1 MKKIRLQ
8 SIDLLLLFMVTI
20 WGFNFS
26 VLKII
31 LREFLPMSFN
41 ILRFISASL
50 ATMFFLFMLGKKIS
64 IDKHDWAR
72 IILLAVIGHTC
83 YQLLFIYGIN
93 ATTASNASLLMAC
106 VPIYTGIMSSI
117 TGYEKIRSTTWI
129 SIFLSFFGIFLIIR
143 ADAGG
148 LDFSSSHFKGN
159 MLIILASISWAIY
172 TVMAAPLLKKYSPLK
187 LTAITMSI
195 GTLLLIPFSIKELSR
210 QNWQNISTSSWLGFI
225 YSFLLAIALGYVIWY
240 KGVEKIG
247 STRTSIYSNLT
258 PIFTAFFAWLV
269 LSETI
274 TVYYLIGAGIIFL
287 GIYLSRINKPKKP
300 LKEI

>member
-1 MKKIRLQ
+1 MKKNKLQ
-8 SIDLLLLFMVTI
+8 SIDLLLFLMVTI

-41 ILRFISASL
+41 ILRFTAASL
-50 ATMFFLFMLGKKIS
+50 ATIFFLFMLGKKIS
-64 IDKHDWAR
+64 IDKHDWVK

-117 TGYEKIRSTTWI
+117 AGYEKVRPTTWI
-129 SIFLSFFGIFLIIR
+129 SIFLSFFGIFLIIS
-143 ADAGG
+143 ADAEG

-159 MLIILASISWAIY
+159 ILIILASLSWAIY
-172 TVMAAPLLKKYSPLK
+172 TVVAAPLLKKYSPVK

-195 GTLLLIPFSIKELSR
+195 GTLLLVPFSIKELSR
-210 QNWQNISTSSWLGFI
+210 QNWQNISTLSWLGFI

-258 PIFTAFFAWLV
+258 PIFTAFFAWLL

-274 TVYYLIGAGIIFL
+274 TVYYLIGASVIFL
-287 GIYLSRINKPKKP
+287 GIYLSRINKAKNR